1 MNGMEDLYYKCH
13 RYSIVS
19 LEISRSFLDLL
30 FLNYINDRNDLNVN
44 RTWSQWSKILPWF
57 SILPELRMRKW
68 RKPFTQ
74 GVAWRAFFIGHDGA
88 DANSQ
93 HILNLSGG
101 SMVWTHRHPGALACG
116 LLLFFANQMIT
127 RSYSILNIHICHL
140 YFFYKYTYI
149 IYIYITDFDCIL
161 IYIVYVSLQPCA
173 AAESRESTT
182 IMWVLGGVY
191 DCMIGLKHH
200 EFDII
205 E

>member
-1 MNGMEDLYYKCH
+1 MEWRINTISAINNLQYRLKCPD
-13 RYSIVS
+13 RFSTCF
-19 LEISRSFLDLL
+19 FLK
-30 FLNYINDRNDLNVN
+30 YINDRNDLNVN

-57 SILPELRMRKW
+57 SILPELRTRKW

-74 GVAWRAFFIGHDGA
+74 GVFCCAFFIGHDGA

-140 YFFYKYTYI
+140 YFFNI
-149 IYIYITDFDCIL
+149 HILYIYYRFWLYID

>member
-1 MNGMEDLYYKCH
+1 MTWTSTGHD
-13 RYSIVS
+13 RSDR
-19 LEISRSFLDLL
+19 RSFRGSVYFQNSAWENEESLL
-30 FLNYINDRNDLNVN
+30 
-44 RTWSQWSKILPWF
+44 
-57 SILPELRMRKW
+57 RK
-68 RKPFTQ
+68 
-74 GVAWRAFFIGHDGA
+74 AWHGCACFIGHDGA

-149 IYIYITDFDCIL
+149 YIYYIYITDFDCIL